1 MHLKGLFKKENQPV
15 RHQNQAEAPNV
26 PDGLYTK
33 CESCHEMILTEDFT
47 QNAYVCPKCGHYMKI
62 GAYERIKMVFDAQ
75 TFEEWDEEFT
85 GGNPCH
91 FKGYEEKLGDLQ
103 RDTGLNEAVI
113 TGKGKIDGMEAAVGV
128 CDTRFLMGSMG
139 YVVGEKL
146 TRAIER
152 ATVEK
157 LPLIIFT
164 CSGGARMQEGI
175 VSLMQME
182 KTAAALKKF
191 YAAGGL
197 YITVLTNPTTG
208 GVTASFAMLGDIILA
223 EPQALVGF
231 AGPRVIRQTI
241 GEELPE
247 GFQRTEFL
255 LEHGLIDNI
264 VERRFLKQTLST
276 LLRLHKK
283 PQAETMSRYQ
293 QYLDDIYAK
302 KIDIKKEEALLAAKN
317 EKKQLSAWEKVQ
329 IARSS
334 KRPSALDYIGYLTKD
349 FYELHG
355 DRAYRDDGAIVGG
368 IAFFGKQPVTVI
380 GQQKGATT
388 KENIVRNFGMPYPE
402 GYRKALR
409 LMKQA
414 EKFHRPVLCLVDT
427 PGAYCGIGAE
437 ERGQGEAIA
446 KNLFEM
452 ADLKV
457 PVLSIVIGEG
467 GSGGALALAAGNEVW
482 MLENSVYSILSPEG
496 FASILW
502 KDASKA
508 EKAAQVMKLTAQ
520 DLKELGIIEQILPE
534 FPVVSSDNMNRVTL
548 YMKRKIAGFLIKYQ
562 QMSGE
567 ELAQQRYQ
575 RFRGM

>member
-139 YVVGEKL
+139 YAVGEKL

-191 YAAGGL
+191 DAAGGL

-247 GFQRTEFL
+247 GFQRAEFL

-508 EKAAQVMKLTAQ
+508 EKVAQVMKLTAQ

-534 FPVVSSDNMNRVTL
+534 FPIVSGDNMNRVTL
-548 YMKRKIAGFLIKYQ
+548 YMKRKIAGFLVKYQ

-567 ELAQQRYQ
+567 ELAEQRYQ

>member
-139 YVVGEKL
+139 YAVGEKL

-191 YAAGGL
+191 DAAGGL

-247 GFQRTEFL
+247 GFQRAEFL

-355 DRAYRDDGAIVGG
+355 DRAYRDDGAVVGG

-508 EKAAQVMKLTAQ
+508 EKVAQVMKLTAQ

-534 FPVVSSDNMNRVTL
+534 FPIVSGDNMNRVTL
-548 YMKRKIAGFLIKYQ
+548 YMKRKIAGFLVKYQ
-562 QMSGE
+562 QMGGE
-567 ELAQQRYQ
+567 ELAEQRYQ

>member
-15 RHQNQAEAPNV
+15 RHQNQAEAPIV

-139 YVVGEKL
+139 YAVGEKL

-191 YAAGGL
+191 DAAGGL

-247 GFQRTEFL
+247 GFQRAEFL

-329 IARSS
+329 IARSG

-355 DRAYRDDGAIVGG
+355 DRAYRDDGAVVGG

-467 GSGGALALAAGNEVW
+467 GSGGALALAGGNEVW

-534 FPVVSSDNMNRVTL
+534 FPIVSSDNMNRVTL

-562 QMSGE
+562 QMSSE

>member
-139 YVVGEKL
+139 YAVGEKL

-191 YAAGGL
+191 DAAGGL

-247 GFQRTEFL
+247 GFQRAEFL

-534 FPVVSSDNMNRVTL
+534 FPIVSGDNMNRVTL
-548 YMKRKIAGFLIKYQ
+548 YMKRKIAGFLVKYQ

-567 ELAQQRYQ
+567 ELAEQRYQ

>member
-191 YAAGGL
+191 DAAGGL

-302 KIDIKKEEALLAAKN
+302 KLILKRRSTVGGKN